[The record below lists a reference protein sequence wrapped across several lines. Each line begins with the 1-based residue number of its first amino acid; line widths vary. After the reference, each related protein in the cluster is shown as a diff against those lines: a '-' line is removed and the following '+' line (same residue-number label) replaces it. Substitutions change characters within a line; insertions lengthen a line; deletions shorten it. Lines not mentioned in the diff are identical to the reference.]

1 MGAAT
6 RRYAACDAGRVRG
19 LRGRVRGGVPG
30 VAGMGRRHPGRRDAG
45 RPDPG
50 QRVADRWRRVAVV
63 ASPAEAAPHAPLL
76 APARPGPVRVLA
88 LACACASRAGGAY
101 AVRDPRSRGTT
112 PTPSARCLISHPQTH
127 PPHPAAGPLVQT
139 RIGETGRA
147 RWSPG
152 GGTKLPP
159 PRVVRSNYFHP
170 LRAYP
175 QQITPT
181 PSGAVSTPQ
190 RLIECYIACTLLVT
204 PSIRCLRHN
213 IFRPSILFL
222 LCVSSLSLRQ

>member
-1 MGAAT
+1 
-6 RRYAACDAGRVRG
+6 
-19 LRGRVRGGVPG
+19 
-30 VAGMGRRHPGRRDAG
+30 VAL
-45 RPDPG
+45 
-50 QRVADRWRRVAVV
+50 VAP
-63 ASPAEAAPHAPLL
+63 PAEAAPHAPLL
-76 APARPGPVRVLA
+76 APAPWSHVQRPPWSCQGGR
-88 LACACASRAGGAY
+88 CAYASRARVTRAGTY